1 VLFRFVCD
9 ESYDSPKGNARRP
22 KGSPP
27 FQPNTYVVAG
37 FFANDKTWGKIEKQW
52 DGKNNRVH
60 VPRFHASHLNARTWE
75 FDGWSKN
82 RQIRYSKDMLK
93 ILKDQ
98 KHKLHAVSCGL
109 LADEYRSIINDKGRE
124 NFGHPYLVCFKTC
137 IAIIAKEMEAG
148 GFPPEDQFAVILDR
162 NEFELD
168 AVRTFYE
175 LKDDP
180 GFAYRSRLATC
191 TPGSAKQVISL
202 QPADFIAYETFRL
215 LHEKR
220 YKEPKIRHVLKSMF
234 DTNGF
239 SGYYFEAETLNRIK
253 EPLEAATCRPGGF
266 VVIMPT
272 VEENIAASGV

>member
-1 VLFRFVCD
+1 
-9 ESYDSPKGNARRP
+9 
-22 KGSPP
+22 
-27 FQPNTYVVAG
+27 
-37 FFANDKTWGKIEKQW
+37 
-52 DGKNNRVH
+52 
-60 VPRFHASHLNARTWE
+60 
-75 FDGWSKN
+75 
-82 RQIRYSKDMLK
+82 M
-93 ILKDQ
+93 
-98 KHKLHAVSCGL
+98 
-109 LADEYRSIINDKGRE
+109 
-124 NFGHPYLVCFKTC
+124 
-137 IAIIAKEMEAG
+137 
-148 GFPPEDQFAVILDR
+148 
-162 NEFELD
+162 
-168 AVRTFYE
+168 RTFYE